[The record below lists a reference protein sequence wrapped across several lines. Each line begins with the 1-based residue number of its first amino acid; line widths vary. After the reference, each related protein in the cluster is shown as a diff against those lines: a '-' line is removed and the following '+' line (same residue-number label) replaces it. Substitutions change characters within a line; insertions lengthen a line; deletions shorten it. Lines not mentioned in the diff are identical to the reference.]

1 LDVERDAV
9 TSKTPKNIL
18 LIEDDIVDVMAME
31 RLLRRFAM
39 ADDYRLH
46 TAANGV
52 EALALLRGEGPD
64 RLEPTPGVI
73 FLDLN
78 MPKMNGFEFLETLRD
93 DPVLWATKVIILTT
107 SDAPEDRAQADNA
120 NVAGFITKPITLNQ
134 FVEAIT
140 TLNRY

>member
-1 LDVERDAV
+1 M
-9 TSKTPKNIL
+9 TTKTPKNIL
-18 LIEDDIVDVMAME
+18 LIEDDVVDVMAMQ
-31 RLLRRFAM
+31 RLMRRFAM
-39 ADDYRLH
+39 ADDYHLH

-52 EALALLRGEGPD
+52 EALDMLRGEGQD

-78 MPKMNGFEFLETLRD
+78 MPKMNGFEFLEALRE
-93 DPVLWATKVIILTT
+93 DPVLGATKVIILTT
-107 SDAPEDRAQADNA
+107 SDATEDRAQAYAA
-120 NVAGFITKPITLNQ
+120 NVAGYITKPITLNQ